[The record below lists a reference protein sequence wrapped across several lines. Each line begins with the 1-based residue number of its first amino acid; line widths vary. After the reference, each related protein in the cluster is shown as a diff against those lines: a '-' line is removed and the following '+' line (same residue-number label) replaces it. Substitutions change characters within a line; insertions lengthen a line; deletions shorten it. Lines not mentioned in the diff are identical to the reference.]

1 MAQAMRPLS
10 RPVGRASVGR
20 RVADMAQHAWSR
32 YWTRRVEHAT
42 VGLLHAL
49 DDRALR
55 DIGLD
60 RSEIES
66 VVYNASR
73 GERRICWAPIP
84 VTQPAAQ
91 RAAQCG
97 APGCR

>member
-10 RPVGRASVGR
+10 RSAGRTSVGR

-32 YWTRRVEHAT
+32 YWTRRAEHAT
-42 VGLLHAL
+42 VGLLHGL
-49 DDRALR
+49 DDRALK

-66 VVYNASR
+66 VVYGDGSDCYGSAPGAR
-73 GERRICWAPIP
+73 RPFRERR
-84 VTQPAAQ
+84 VGT
-91 RAAQCG
+91 G
-97 APGCR
+97 L

>member
-1 MAQAMRPLS
+1 MAQSMRPLS

-32 YWTRRVEHAT
+32 YWRRRAEHAT

-73 GERRICWAPIP
+73 GERRISWAPIP
-84 VTQPAAQ
+84 VTRPAAQ
-91 RAAQCG
+91 PVAQCG

>member
-10 RPVGRASVGR
+10 RSAGRTSVGR

-32 YWTRRVEHAT
+32 YWTRRAEHAT

-66 VVYNASR
+66 VVHNASR
-73 GERRICWAPIP
+73 GERRICWTPI
-84 VTQPAAQ
+84 PAAQ

-97 APGCR
+97 APGCRR

>member
-10 RPVGRASVGR
+10 RPAGRTSVGR

-32 YWTRRVEHAT
+32 YWTRRAEHAT

-49 DDRALR
+49 DDRALK

-73 GERRICWAPIP
+73 GERRICWAPMP
-84 VTQPAAQ
+84 ATQPAA
-91 RAAQCG
+91 RCG
-97 APGCR
+97 APGC